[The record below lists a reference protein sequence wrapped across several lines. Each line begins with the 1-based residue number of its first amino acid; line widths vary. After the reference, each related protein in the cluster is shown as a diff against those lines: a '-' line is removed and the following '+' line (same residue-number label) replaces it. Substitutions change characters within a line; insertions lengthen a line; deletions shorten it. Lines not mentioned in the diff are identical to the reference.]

1 MCATIGIAIRQG
13 QESRSVKMNA
23 NCLTGTSIVK
33 EIRNSMKMWIT
44 REIMHKMLDE
54 MLTKIENG
62 EEVNTARLER
72 AFLTDEGEIKIK
84 EYCLKILLGER
95 EYGY

>member
-1 MCATIGIAIRQG
+1 MNIIEYDAIGMS
-13 QESRSVKMNA
+13 ES
-23 NCLTGTSIVK
+23 
-33 EIRNSMKMWIT
+33 EITK
-44 REIMHKMLDE
+44 EIMHKMLDE
-54 MLTKIENG
+54 MLTKVENG

>member
-1 MCATIGIAIRQG
+1 
-13 QESRSVKMNA
+13 MNEIEYDA
-23 NCLTGTSIVK
+23 LGTSEK
-33 EIRNSMKMWIT
+33 DIT

-72 AFLTDEGEIKIK
+72 AYLNDEGEIKIK

>member
-1 MCATIGIAIRQG
+1 
-13 QESRSVKMNA
+13 MNEIEYDA
-23 NCLTGTSIVK
+23 LGTS
-33 EIRNSMKMWIT
+33 ENDIT
-44 REIMHKMLDE
+44 REILHKMLDE
-54 MLTKIENG
+54 MLTKVENG

-72 AFLTDEGEIKIK
+72 ALLTDEGEIKIK

>member
-1 MCATIGIAIRQG
+1 
-13 QESRSVKMNA
+13 MNEIEYDA
-23 NCLTGTSIVK
+23 LGTS
-33 EIRNSMKMWIT
+33 ENEIT
-44 REIMHKMLDE
+44 REILHKMLDE

-72 AFLTDEGEIKIK
+72 AFLNDEGEIKIK

>member
-1 MCATIGIAIRQG
+1 MNEIEYDALGMSESEIA
-13 QESRSVKMNA
+13 S
-23 NCLTGTSIVK
+23 
-33 EIRNSMKMWIT
+33 EIL
-44 REIMHKMLDE
+44 HKMLDE

-72 AFLTDEGEIKIK
+72 AFLNDEGEIKIK

-95 EYGY
+95 DYEC

>member
-1 MCATIGIAIRQG
+1 
-13 QESRSVKMNA
+13 MN
-23 NCLTGTSIVK
+23 
-33 EIRNSMKMWIT
+33 EIEYDALGMSENEIT
-44 REIMHKMLDE
+44 REILHKMLDE
-54 MLTKIENG
+54 MLTKVENG
-62 EEVNTARLER
+62 EEVNTARLES

>member
-1 MCATIGIAIRQG
+1 
-13 QESRSVKMNA
+13 MNEIEYDA
-23 NCLTGTSIVK
+23 LGTS
-33 EIRNSMKMWIT
+33 ENDIT

-62 EEVNTARLER
+62 EKVNTARLER
-72 AFLTDEGEIKIK
+72 AYLNDEGEIKIK

-95 EYGY
+95 DYEC